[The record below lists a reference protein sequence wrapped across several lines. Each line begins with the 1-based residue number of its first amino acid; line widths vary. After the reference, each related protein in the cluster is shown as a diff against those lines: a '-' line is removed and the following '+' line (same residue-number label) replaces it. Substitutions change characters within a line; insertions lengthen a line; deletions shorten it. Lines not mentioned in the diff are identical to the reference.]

1 MSTTYTPGATVCYPH
16 DFPGHHM
23 AVYGCGEAVHYG
35 IVLCT
40 SPDLFDGEIVTV
52 DLDCGAR
59 EDIPAG
65 KLRLVEDD

>member
-1 MSTTYTPGATVCYPH
+1 MSVTYTPGATVCYPH
-16 DFPGHHM
+16 AFPRDHR
-23 AVYGCGEAVHYG
+23 AVYSCGEGVHYG
-35 IVLCT
+35 IVLST

-52 DLDCGAR
+52 ELDCGAR